1 VTTSIAPSAPPSD
14 EIHYHDHSTHN
25 PIKISSSFIDKY
37 KKQKS
42 PLSPMG
48 SFVFYR
54 TYSRF
59 SNKLGRRETWSEACQ
74 RAVEYN
80 VGLVYNHTKKIG
92 YEPNVDALTKEAE
105 FLFDSMYNT
114 KQFVS
119 GRTLW
124 IGGGE
129 NHVAEKYPL
138 ANYNCSFTAIE
149 KWEDLADLFYLL
161 LVGTGVGFK
170 CTPEMAE
177 QLAPIRANIEVL
189 HDDYDPTPPEKRLE
203 HTKWIDLEQGYAKI
217 YIGDSKEGWVEAL
230 KLFLEILTQHEY
242 EHIKTVKFDYN
253 SVRPRGEKLRTF
265 GGTASGHEPLREMFE
280 GFHKV

>member
-1 VTTSIAPSAPPSD
+1 MTTSIAQSTQTEELP
-14 EIHYHDHSTHN
+14 HYHDHDTHT
-25 PIKISSSFIDKY
+25 PIKLSPNFINKY
-37 KKQKS
+37 TQKES

-48 SFVFYR
+48 TFVFYR

-59 SNKLGRRETWSEACQ
+59 SNKLGRRETWAEACK

-80 VGLVYNHTKKIG
+80 VGLAYNHMVKIG
-92 YEPNVDALTKEAE
+92 YTPNLDDLNKEAE
-105 FLFDSMYNT
+105 SLFDSMYNT

-129 NHVAEKYPL
+129 NHVADKYPL

-177 QLAPIRANIEVL
+177 KLAPIRANLEVL
-189 HDDYDPTPPEKRLE
+189 HDDYVPAPPEKRLE
-203 HTKWIDLEQGYAKI
+203 HTK
-217 YIGDSKEGWVEAL
+217 
-230 KLFLEILTQHEY
+230 
-242 EHIKTVKFDYN
+242 
-253 SVRPRGEKLRTF
+253 
-265 GGTASGHEPLREMFE
+265 
-280 GFHKV
+280 